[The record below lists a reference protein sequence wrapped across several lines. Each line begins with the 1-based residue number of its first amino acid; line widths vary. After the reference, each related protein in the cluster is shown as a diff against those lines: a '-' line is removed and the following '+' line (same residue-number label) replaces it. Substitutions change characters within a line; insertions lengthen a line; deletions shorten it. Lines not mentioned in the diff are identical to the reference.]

1 MTDHPDLSS
10 LRPVERRI
18 LTMRS
23 EGISIEEIAS
33 RLRKSPEFIERVID
47 WTRIPRSGNERSS
60 GLSPLESRV
69 LALSADGE
77 DHETIAKRFKK
88 SSRFIRQVE
97 GLAHYRKGLRLM
109 SGAAAEARNAEE
121 TRT

>member
-1 MTDHPDLSS
+1 
-10 LRPVERRI
+10 
-18 LTMRS
+18 MRS
-23 EGISIEEIAS
+23 EGISVDEIAT

-47 WTRIPRSGNERSS
+47 WTRIPRSGNDRSS
-60 GLSPLESRV
+60 GRLSPLESRV
-69 LALSADGE
+69 LALSAEGE

-109 SGAAAEARNAEE
+109 SGAATEARDAEQS
-121 TRT
+121 RT

>member
-23 EGISIEEIAS
+23 EGISIEEIAT